1 MDPISILVQIAIAV
15 IITLV
20 AYAIMPKP
28 KQQKPP
34 ETSDL
39 DSPTAEAGRP
49 VPVIFGTITV
59 KGLNVL
65 WYGDKNKVEYQ
76 VKV

>member
-15 IITLV
+15 VISLI

-34 ETSDL
+34 ETSDM

-49 VPVIFGTITV
+49 VPVIFGTVTV

-65 WYGDKNKVEYQ
+65 WFGDKNKAEYQ